1 MNVITLTS
9 LAPMLSEFAPDKHTV
24 RKKLSSKCGRT
35 WLKLLESLAV
45 KKKKKEKNEDGKIV
59 QEYRTINIG
68 VHA

>member
-1 MNVITLTS
+1 MWMN
-9 LAPMLSEFAPDKHTV
+9 LAETARIFS
-24 RKKLSSKCGRT
+24 CQ
-35 WLKLLESLAV
+35 